1 MANKYK
7 GEIGFTA
14 GDESFV
20 LRFSANAVV
29 AIEDEFNQ
37 TINQMGVMMS
47 DPEKLRLSV
56 VKKMFCIGLADHY
69 AETRPEIDRAKAE
82 TIFRRLGPVEAT
94 SLVVNAFTS
103 AFELADGGQA
113 AAEKNPPQALP
124 ATAADGTGSAS

>member
-7 GEIGFTA
+7 GEIAFTA
-14 GDESFV
+14 GEDSFV

-29 AIEDEFNQ
+29 AIEDEFDQ
-37 TINQMGVMMS
+37 TINQLGKLMS

-69 AETRPEIDRAKAE
+69 AETRPEIDRGAAE
-82 TIFRRLGPVEAT
+82 TIFGRLGPVEAT

-113 AAEKNPPQALP
+113 AAAKNPPQAP
-124 ATAADGTGSAS
+124 AETTADGTGSVS